1 MGFIESIKERASQDI
16 KTIVLPEATDLRT
29 LKAVDIIVKE
39 GFAKVILVGNKDEVT
54 KIASDNNLDISKV
67 EIIDPAISEKYE
79 TYVNAFY
86 ELRKHKGMTIEKA
99 EELLPLPTIDSTQPS
114 VMGIAMVRA
123 GPTVRYQGALLE
135 LSFPGGPS
143 IT

>member
-29 LKAVDIIVKE
+29 LKAVDIIGKE

-67 EIIDPAISEKYE
+67 EIIDPAVSEKYE

-86 ELRKHKGMTIEKA
+86 ELRKEKGITIEKA
-99 EELLPLPTIDSTQPS
+99 KELISNPVYFGMMMLKVGDADGLVSGAAHSTFS
-114 VMGIAMVRA
+114 
-123 GPTVRYQGALLE
+123 T
-135 LSFPGGPS
+135 
-143 IT
+143 